1 MDSGRPLK
9 IGITCYPSVGGSG
22 ILASALGEDLARR
35 GHEVH
40 FISYERPFRMPAD
53 APRLFFHPVVIND
66 YGLFKYPDYTLPLS
80 VKMAE
85 VSRDH
90 QLDVLHVHYAV
101 PHATAAILARSML
114 PPEQQPR
121 VVTTLHGTDTTLLGA
136 DPGYGPAI
144 RHALT
149 HSDAVTTVSNFLKQ
163 ETQRVLGFDG
173 PMEVIHNFF
182 EPRPARRSRQEMRR
196 ELGLRDEVMILHS
209 SNLRPVKRIDLL
221 LETVA
226 RIRPRESFKLVILA
240 GGNFAP
246 FTADVRR
253 LGLADRVIVR
263 ENVTD
268 IEDYL
273 QAADFGLFT
282 SESESFCLSILEAMC
297 FGCPSV
303 APQVG
308 GIPEVVQDKISGML
322 LPFGDSDQLARAA
335 ENLIQNPTLRAS
347 LGRAAQ
353 TRARD
358 YFSAEIIVPRYE
370 ALYRRVC
377 AEAR

>member
-1 MDSGRPLK
+1 MNRPLK

-22 ILASALGEDLARR
+22 VLASALGEELARR

-53 APRLFFHPVVIND
+53 APRVFFHPVIIND

-85 VSRDH
+85 VSRAH
-90 QLDVLHVHYAV
+90 QLDILHVHYAV
-101 PHATAAILARSML
+101 PHATAAMLACSML
-114 PPEQQPR
+114 PPAEQPR
-121 VVTTLHGTDTTLLGA
+121 VVTTLHGTDTTLLGY

-144 RHALT
+144 HHALT
-149 HSDAVTTVSNFLKQ
+149 HSDAVTVVSHFLKS

-173 PMEVIHNFF
+173 EIDVIHNFF
-182 EPRPARRSRQEMRR
+182 EPGPSRRSREHVRR
-196 ELGLRDEVMILHS
+196 ELGLRDEVLLLHA

-221 LETVA
+221 LETAA
-226 RIRPRESFKLVILA
+226 RIRPREAFKLLILA
-240 GGNFAP
+240 GGD
-246 FTADVRR
+246 FTAFADDVRR
-253 LGLADRVIVR
+253 LGLADRLIVR

-273 QAADFGLFT
+273 AAADVGLFT

-303 APQVG
+303 APQIG
-308 GIPEVVQDKISGML
+308 GIPEVIEDQASGL
-322 LPFGDSDQLARAA
+322 LVPFGDVAKHVHAVEYLM
-335 ENLIQNPTLRAS
+335 QNPSLRTK
-347 LGRAAQ
+347 LGQAAQ
-353 TRARD
+353 IRAREL
-358 YFSAEIIVPRYE
+358 FSAKTIVPQYE

-377 AEAR
+377 S

>member
-1 MDSGRPLK
+1 MASGRPLK

-22 ILASALGEDLARR
+22 ILASALGEELAQR

-40 FISYERPFRMPAD
+40 FISYERPFRMPAN

-66 YGLFKYPDYTLPLS
+66 YNLFKYPDYTLPLS

-114 PPEQQPR
+114 PPAQQPR

-144 RHALT
+144 HHALT

-163 ETQRVLGFDG
+163 ETQRVLGFNG

-182 EPRPARRSRQEMRR
+182 EPCPPRRSREEVRR
-196 ELGLRDEVMILHS
+196 ELGLRDEMLVLHS

-226 RIRPRESFKLVILA
+226 SIRPHESFKLVILA
-240 GGNFAP
+240 GGDFSPYA
-246 FTADVRR
+246 TDLRR
-253 LGLADRVIVR
+253 LGLEDRVIVR
-263 ENVTD
+263 ENVLD

-273 QAADFGLFT
+273 QAADLALFT
-282 SESESFCLSILEAMC
+282 SDSESFCLSILEAMR

-303 APQVG
+303 ARRIG
-308 GIPEVVQDKISGML
+308 GIPEVIADNVTGRLVASEDAEV
-322 LPFGDSDQLARAA
+322 LARAV
-335 ENLIQNPTLRAS
+335 ENLIRDPAQRS
-347 LGRAAQ
+347 RLGLAAQ
-353 TRARD
+353 RRARED
-358 YFSAEIIVPRYE
+358 FSAEVIVPRYE

-377 AEAR
+377 GVK